1 VNAILSIKPPSDAMP
16 PSSRRTDSGADSA
29 AGAKAGTARSLPGN
43 TLFAASRRRRTP
55 PHPGMFLESR
65 FLKPLHI
72 SQETLARGLGVSR
85 RRVNELIRG
94 HRAITPDTAIR
105 LGTYFRTGPEFWMN
119 LQQAWDLY
127 QAWRALRSSAAD
139 LTRHG

>member
-1 VNAILSIKPPSDAMP
+1 MTAV
-16 PSSRRTDSGADSA
+16 RRRVDGATGDD
-29 AGAKAGTARSLPGN
+29 AGT
-43 TLFAASRRRRTP
+43 TLSSPAGSSFLALAQRRRTP

-65 FLKPLHI
+65 FLKPAKI
-72 SQETLARGLGVSR
+72 SQETLAKGLGVSR

-119 LQQAWDLY
+119 LQQAWDIY
-127 QAWRALRSSAAD
+127 QAWRALRDGRPPAAATD
-139 LTRHG
+139 

>member
-1 VNAILSIKPPSDAMP
+1 MAATSQPGKA
-16 PSSRRTDSGADSA
+16 SA
-29 AGAKAGTARSLPGN
+29 GSPNPR
-43 TLFAASRRRRTP
+43 LFSQRRRTP
-55 PHPGMFLESR
+55 LHPGSFLESR
-65 FLKPLHI
+65 FLRPLKI

-105 LGTYFRTGPEFWMN
+105 LGGYFGTGPEFWLN

-127 QAWRALRSSAAD
+127 QAWRALRYG
-139 LTRHG
+139 TVPEERH

>member
-1 VNAILSIKPPSDAMP
+1 MP
-16 PSSRRTDSGADSA
+16 TASRHADSGAEA
-29 AGAKAGTARSLPGN
+29 AAATSRTLLGHS
-43 TLFAASRRRRTP
+43 LFAATRRRRTP

-65 FLKPLHI
+65 FLKPLRI
-72 SQETLARGLGVSR
+72 SQETLAKGLGVSR

-94 HRAITPDTAIR
+94 HRAITPDTAIH
-105 LGTYFRTGPEFWMN
+105 LGTYFHTGPEFWMN

-127 QAWRALRSSAAD
+127 QAWRTLRNSSAD

>member
-1 VNAILSIKPPSDAMP
+1 MPNASHP
-16 PSSRRTDSGADSA
+16 ADSLA
-29 AGAKAGTARSLPGN
+29 EDAVGTTRGLLGN
-43 TLFAASRRRRTP
+43 SLFAASRRRRTP

-65 FLKPLHI
+65 FLKPLRI
-72 SQETLARGLGVSR
+72 SQENLAKGLGVSR

-127 QAWRALRSSAAD
+127 QAWRALRSSSAD
-139 LTRHG
+139 LTRRG

>member
-1 VNAILSIKPPSDAMP
+1 MSAV
-16 PSSRRTDSGADSA
+16 RRQVDKRALGE
-29 AGAKAGTARSLPGN
+29 AGAAADPFAN
-43 TLFAASRRRRTP
+43 PLFAASRRRRTP

-65 FLKPLHI
+65 FLKPLKI
-72 SQETLARGLGVSR
+72 SQETLAKGLGVSR

-127 QAWRALRSSAAD
+127 QAWRALRGSPAQPA
-139 LTRHG
+139 GPG